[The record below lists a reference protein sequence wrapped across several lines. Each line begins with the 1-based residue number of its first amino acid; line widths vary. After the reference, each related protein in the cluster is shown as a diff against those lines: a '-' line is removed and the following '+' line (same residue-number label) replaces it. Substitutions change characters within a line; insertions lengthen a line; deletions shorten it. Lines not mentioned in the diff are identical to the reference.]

1 MLDFNRTPARFFPP
15 DPRRETRSLQGALHF
30 HAAAV
35 ESCLVE
41 AGQRPGIA
49 YSAVDVVRIAATL
62 LAASFDTNGEPR
74 WPESDFEEELDESNR
89 VDPDDLPF

>member
-1 MLDFNRTPARFFPP
+1 MLDFNRTPRRFFPP
-15 DPRRETRSLQGALHF
+15 DMRREARSLPGALYY
-30 HAAAV
+30 HAAVV
-35 ESCLVE
+35 EACLAE

-62 LAASFDTNGEPR
+62 LAASLDANGEPR
-74 WPESDFEEELDESNR
+74 WPAPDFEEELDESNR